1 MTLVVAQP
9 VLLKHAWAV
18 WSRRESSTSRL
29 WVGLSAPAVTEVI
42 LQQVEAAGHAGVKPS
57 HGYVIQRLIGNRPTI
72 GQLADSLGMTQ
83 QGASKQITDLEHLGY
98 VERVEDDDDERIRY
112 VQLTAAGQEMLDAGR
127 RARAEIERALVE
139 RVGQRNVN
147 AAKVTLRA
155 LLELTGVADQVPS
168 RSVPLPGTDPERRRR
183 TGRPV

>member
-1 MTLVVAQP
+1 MLGGVVTARELDIATL
-9 VLLKHAWAV
+9 
-18 WSRRESSTSRL
+18 
-29 WVGLSAPAVTEVI
+29 VGLSAPAVTELI
-42 LQQVEAAGHAGVKPS
+42 LQRIDDAGHSGVKPS

-72 GQLADSLGMTQ
+72 GQLAASLGMTQ

-98 VERVEDDDDERIRY
+98 VERVGDGDDQRIRY

-127 RARAEIERALVE
+127 RARAEIESALVE

-147 AAKVTLRA
+147 AAKATLGA

-168 RSVPLPGTDPERRRR
+168 RSVPLPSTDPERRRR
-183 TGRPV
+183 TERPA